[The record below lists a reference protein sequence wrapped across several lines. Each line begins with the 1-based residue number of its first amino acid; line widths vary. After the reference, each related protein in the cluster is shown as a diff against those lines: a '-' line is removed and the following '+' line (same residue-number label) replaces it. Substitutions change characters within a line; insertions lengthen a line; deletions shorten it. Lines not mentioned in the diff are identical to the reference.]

1 MRESFTNADGFAPS
15 SEAWVLDGIGEYSRL
30 LASSKPLVEKWLP
43 DMQRSLESEQSQLGT
58 SKIRITV
65 FGTQKAGKS
74 TLCNALLGE
83 RIAKVGVPP
92 VTDRV
97 TEYDYKG
104 AFLVDTPGTQA
115 REEETIRAFEA
126 VAVSNLLL
134 VVVGY
139 GVGKVSQTSVWDP
152 LVKALDEA
160 GNRRIPL
167 IFILHDLEARLL
179 DRNSSERDS
188 LTRVITEIEKLATK
202 RKLDFRVLV
211 CNGKEYLDKTLAGVA
226 DDEFLEKTGIPNL
239 ERTLEHILAKSDSVL
254 RITKPLRSYTRAMRS
269 VEHSIETDM
278 AKNSEAAARLAI
290 QIEAV
295 ESAKKATYQE
305 LSKAIG
311 GWRDSLIS
319 SVSESI
325 DTGQTVD
332 EESLRKLGETHWDSE
347 SKRLETRLKVR
358 MDELGKTW
366 SVLDDIDQANLSRVA
381 GSMGI
386 PPELFKAVGIG
397 SAVISIKPIGS
408 LLGNIVTKLGLSSA
422 IKKAATFVIPGLS
435 IVGIVWIVVDI
446 FRELLGGGRSSSEI
460 ADERSSLKKQVR
472 ESIEQTEREMRFK
485 LMENLESH
493 FASEIEKIRAEND
506 SSKAQIALETD
517 LVSARRYRSIAE
529 SVLSMLVKGFAEEA
543 YSDPAVAPES

>member
-1 MRESFTNADGFAPS
+1 
-15 SEAWVLDGIGEYSRL
+15 
-30 LASSKPLVEKWLP
+30 
-43 DMQRSLESEQSQLGT
+43 
-58 SKIRITV
+58 
-65 FGTQKAGKS
+65 
-74 TLCNALLGE
+74 
-83 RIAKVGVPP
+83 
-92 VTDRV
+92 
-97 TEYDYKG
+97 
-104 AFLVDTPGTQA
+104 
-115 REEETIRAFEA
+115 
-126 VAVSNLLL
+126 
-134 VVVGY
+134 
-139 GVGKVSQTSVWDP
+139 
-152 LVKALDEA
+152 
-160 GNRRIPL
+160 
-167 IFILHDLEARLL
+167 
-179 DRNSSERDS
+179 
-188 LTRVITEIEKLATK
+188 
-202 RKLDFRVLV
+202 
-211 CNGKEYLDKTLAGVA
+211 
-226 DDEFLEKTGIPNL
+226 
-239 ERTLEHILAKSDSVL
+239 
-254 RITKPLRSYTRAMRS
+254 
-269 VEHSIETDM
+269 
-278 AKNSEAAARLAI
+278 
-290 QIEAV
+290 
-295 ESAKKATYQE
+295 
-305 LSKAIG
+305 
-311 GWRDSLIS
+311 
-319 SVSESI
+319 
-325 DTGQTVD
+325 
-332 EESLRKLGETHWDSE
+332 
-347 SKRLETRLKVR
+347 LKVR